1 MVALYRGD
9 NNMANEQQS
18 PNPYV
23 AVLADLERQRD
34 QINTTIAMIK
44 RMMGLSTDEPLVSSA
59 APQNGGEASEI
70 RSDTFF
76 GMSISEA
83 VKKYLAMMKRPRR
96 VTDIA
101 RALDEGGLLHGS
113 KNWLAT
119 VQTTLTRM
127 KGVVVRVPNGWGLME
142 WYPGRKFEKKPAPPS
157 VKRPFRTNAKKRA
170 ATKKPPTTRRPEA
183 LATKLDA
190 SRQIQGRYLVLLKKV
205 PADQRE
211 RYKSIAAKEGRE
223 QAIKAMAD
231 DLNE

>member
-1 MVALYRGD
+1 
-9 NNMANEQQS
+9 MADEQQQQ
-18 PNPYV
+18 NPYV

-44 RMMGLSTDEPLVSSA
+44 RMMGLSVDEPLMSSTA
-59 APQNGGEASEI
+59 SQNGTEVSEI

-101 RALDEGGLLHGS
+101 KALDEGGLLHGS

-142 WYPGRKFEKKPAPPS
+142 WYPGRKFEKKPSPPPAKKT
-157 VKRPFRTNAKKRA
+157 VKTAAKKRA
-170 ATKKPPTTRRPEA
+170 AAERSSATRPATKPSEAKP
-183 LATKLDA
+183 TKLDA
-190 SRQIQGRYLVLLKKV
+190 SRQLQGRYLVLLKKI
-205 PADQRE
+205 PADHRDK
-211 RYKSIAAKEGRE
+211 YKAIAAKEGRE
-223 QAIKAMAD
+223 QAIKVMMH
-231 DLNE
+231 DLKE